1 MEEETVCHAL
11 GSYSTSSD
19 VWADLQSPVQK
30 WWCREMEF
38 IGFWEEMITRLQ
50 TKELEEVI
58 SILRRIWFRLNKFV
72 FEQIFINPIRVIME
86 ALQEMT

>member
-1 MEEETVCHAL
+1 
-11 GSYSTSSD
+11 
-19 VWADLQSPVQK
+19 
-30 WWCREMEF
+30 MEF

-72 FEQIFINPIRVIME
+72 FEQIFINPRRVIME
-86 ALQEMT
+86 ALQEMTEFQQAQLKTNFSNQVAGNVIEMHL